1 MLYRALAD
9 AAVGLH
15 LAFILFVLLG
25 GLFVFRWPRVAWAH
39 IPVFLWG
46 ASIEFGGWICPL
58 TYLENHFRLK
68 GAAEGYGASF
78 VEHYLVPLIYPDLL
92 FPGGFPRSGFI
103 AIGVFVLALNGAI
116 YWRAW
121 MRHRR
126 RAANGAADFTDS

>member
-1 MLYRALAD
+1 MLYRTLAD
-9 AAVGLH
+9 VAVGVH

-25 GLFVFRWPRVAWAH
+25 GLLVFRWPRAAWAH
-39 IPVFLWG
+39 VPVFLWG
-46 ASIEFGGWICPL
+46 ALIEFGGWVCPL
-58 TYLENHFRLK
+58 TYVENHFRLK
-68 GAAEGYGASF
+68 GAAEGYATSF

-121 MRHRR
+121 KRRR
-126 RAANGAADFTDS
+126 RAAHFTDS

>member
-25 GLFVFRWPRVAWAH
+25 GLLVFRWPRAAWVH
-39 IPVFLWG
+39 VPVVLWG
-46 ASIEFGGWICPL
+46 AAIEFGGWICPL

-78 VEHYLVPLIYPDLL
+78 VEHYMVPLIYPDLL
-92 FPGGFPRSGFI
+92 FAGGFPRSGFI
-103 AIGVFVLALNGAI
+103 AIGVFVLAFNAAI

-121 MRHRR
+121 KRR
-126 RAANGAADFTDS
+126 RRSVTGPPDFTDS

>member
-9 AAVGLH
+9 ATIGLH

-103 AIGVFVLALNGAI
+103 AIGIFVLALNGAI

-126 RAANGAADFTDS
+126 QAANGGADFTDS